1 MSLRLLVIAPGR
13 QAGGANLLLARS
25 AAYLARRHGFNLSL
39 VDFDDGA
46 TRALWTSE
54 GIPFEFKRYEVGGD
68 IEIGQSDAIIISLL
82 GAKLF
87 PSRLKGNL
95 GARLIAWC
103 TAPQDA
109 FKFFPAA
116 YFFNNSSWETKSRIA
131 RVMFPSHRLRIAKF
145 LSDGANRGGVIFMD
159 EHCHAVNERLF
170 GPGIRSSITSI
181 CTGMPELSPRNN
193 LPKSGKAYWVGRIA
207 DFKTEAFIAMSSAI
221 LSLNSSIKEV
231 IVIGD
236 GADLQKAEHR
246 LSGLPITW
254 RGYVGPRELDSEIF
268 TNADLVFGHGTAL
281 LEAAK
286 LGIPSLLVDGTYEKL
301 DPLQVRAEWLHNCP
315 PGYVM
320 KIAPANG
327 LIGRHIK
334 DCLDEFDA
342 RACDIALADYKHWEK
357 YHHPQV
363 IAEKLAEVIA
373 RGDYTCRDFLNSGA
387 ADPGL
392 IGGLMEWI
400 KANVFRRQY

>member
-1 MSLRLLVIAPGR
+1 MNLALINPGR
-13 QAGGANLLLARS
+13 QAGGANLLLARTAS
-25 AAYLARRHGFNLSL
+25 QLALKHGFNITL
-39 VDFDDGA
+39 VDFEEGA
-46 TRALWTSE
+46 TRKMWLSE
-54 GIPFEFKRYEVGGD
+54 GIPFVFSPYVVGG
-68 IEIGQSDAIIISLL
+68 EINMGEADVAIVSLL

-87 PSRLKGNL
+87 PARLRGNL

-116 YFFNNSSWETKSRIA
+116 YFFNNSSWKVKNRVA
-131 RVMFPSHRLRIAKF
+131 RMIFPSHRSRIANF
-145 LSDGANRGGVIFMD
+145 LSEGANRGGVIFMD
-159 EHCHAVNERLF
+159 EHCHEVNECLF
-170 GPGIRSSITSI
+170 GPGIRSSITPI
-181 CTGMPELSPRNN
+181 CTGMPDRSPRNN
-193 LPKSGKAYWVGRIA
+193 SPKSGKAYWVGRIA
-207 DFKTEAFIAMSSAI
+207 DFKTEAFVAMSSAI
-221 LSLNSSIKEV
+221 LSANSSIKEV

-236 GADLQKAEHR
+236 GADLQKAAHR

-254 RGYVGPRELDSEIF
+254 RGYIGPRELDGEIF

-327 LIGRHIK
+327 LIGRHVK

-342 RACDIALADYKHWEK
+342 GACDIALADYKHWEK
-357 YHHPQV
+357 YHHPQL

-387 ADPGL
+387 ADPGF
-392 IGGLMEWI
+392 IGSFMEWI